1 MFVEKLTNF
10 IYYLCIEIG
19 TIYKNSLKRYKVTG
33 TINNKKDVLYAT
45 NSKSDGAVAF
55 HWT

>member
-1 MFVEKLTNF
+1 MKKSNF
-10 IYYLCIEIG
+10 AALILG
-19 TIYKNSLKRYKVTG
+19 TIGMEMCIRDRYKVTG